1 MAETGST
8 RGLTLISNRRLLVI
22 IGVVI
27 AVVLI
32 VFLWSLRG
40 CVSGIKNQN
49 SGYLTIYTGL
59 DLKDTANVVSRLK
72 ELKIPY
78 EVKEEGSA
86 IAVPKDKSDEAKLGL
101 AEKNLPI
108 GGSVGWELFNE
119 TRMGATDFDRR
130 IQLIRAI
137 SGELSRT
144 IKRIRGVEDAHVQI
158 VLPETK
164 LFEVTKS
171 PVTAAVLLKITPGE
185 RLTPEQVGGIVKL
198 VSHSVEGLLSENVT
212 IVDNAGNILT
222 SDSTYM
228 EKIPTA
234 SELIKK
240 TVQAPIEQEIIKKEG
255 LEETI
260 PNNEE
265 KNIEVIEQ
273 FPKVEK
279 KIADLTDSDKN
290 VLKMK
295 AKEEYERQLTA
306 KAQDLLNQFYPE
318 DTIIVR
324 VNVNFGQPPKGKKES
339 KLKINAGSGFIY
351 VPIKDIVVMT
361 LVDENL
367 DLTLRDRRCSV

>member
-49 SGYLTIYTGL
+49 SGYITIYTGL

-144 IKRIRGVEDAHVQI
+144 IRRIEGVEDAHVQI
-158 VLPETK
+158 VLPESK
-164 LFEVTKS
+164 LFEVTKT
-171 PVTAAVLLKITPGE
+171 PVTAAVLLKVVPGIHL
-185 RLTPEQVGGIVKL
+185 RPEQVNGIVKL
-198 VSHSVEGLLSENVT
+198 VSNSVQDLKPENVT
-212 IVDNAGNILT
+212 IVDDAGNILT
-222 SDSTYM
+222 SKAYL
-228 EKIPTA
+228 ERPT
-234 SELIKK
+234 
-240 TVQAPIEQEIIKKEG
+240 
-255 LEETI
+255 ETI
-260 PNNEE
+260 GNL
-265 KNIEVIEQ
+265 EQ
-273 FPKVEK
+273 
-279 KIADLTDSDKN
+279 T
-290 VLKMK
+290 
-295 AKEEYERQLTA
+295 
-306 KAQDLLNQFYPE
+306 
-318 DTIIVR
+318 IVR
-324 VNVNFGQPPKGKKES
+324 TTGQTP
-339 KLKINAGSGFIY
+339 
-351 VPIKDIVVMT
+351 MQ
-361 LVDENL
+361 EN
-367 DLTLRDRRCSV
+367 

>member
-144 IKRIRGVEDAHVQI
+144 IKRIEGVENARVQI
-158 VLPETK
+158 VIPETR
-164 LFEVTKS
+164 LFATEAP
-171 PVTAAVLLKITPGE
+171 PVTASVMLRLSPGFSLSPAKINGISHFVGSGVEENLKT
-185 RLTPEQVGGIVKL
+185 K
-198 VSHSVEGLLSENVT
+198 
-212 IVDNAGNILT
+212 
-222 SDSTYM
+222 
-228 EKIPTA
+228 
-234 SELIKK
+234 
-240 TVQAPIEQEIIKKEG
+240 
-255 LEETI
+255 
-260 PNNEE
+260 
-265 KNIEVIEQ
+265 KNI
-273 FPKVEK
+273 
-279 KIADLTDSDKN
+279 
-290 VLKMK
+290 M
-295 AKEEYERQLTA
+295 
-306 KAQDLLNQFYPE
+306 
-318 DTIIVR
+318 
-324 VNVNFGQPPKGKKES
+324 
-339 KLKINAGSGFIY
+339 Y
-351 VPIKDIVVMT
+351 V
-361 LVDENL
+361 
-367 DLTLRDRRCSV
+367 